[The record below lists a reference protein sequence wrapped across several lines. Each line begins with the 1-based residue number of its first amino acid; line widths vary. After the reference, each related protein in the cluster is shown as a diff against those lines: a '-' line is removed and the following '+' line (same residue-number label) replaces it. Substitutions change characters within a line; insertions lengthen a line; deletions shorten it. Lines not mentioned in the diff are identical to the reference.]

1 MGNVS
6 RPSRAAR
13 PERPSRGA
21 RSVSEDRPK
30 RSTTFTEEAED
41 LDFAEASFED
51 FADGDEFENTDE
63 FEEFPDDGYEDFST
77 GNEQDE
83 WEDFDDG
90 DPDTFT
96 EAEALGALDG
106 PKKVNRPVR
115 SDRPTRSAKHER
127 PTRAGKQ
134 QRPQRPEK
142 NEQDF
147 EDDTEEEQVQVRH
160 RRVREEDIVED
171 EPQMFS
177 FTTDINKMTVSTML
191 ADVDVNGYDFDDEGN
206 LVRKDTADQSEEKAD
221 TGMQTVESLD
231 ELLKNIDSS
240 SVIDTDAELG
250 AEINAGTKNIT
261 GAAEDAK
268 TEVEESETE
277 EHKEIA
283 AALDVISADTDES
296 LSEPEL
302 VTDEPVEVSESPV
315 DEDVKESA
323 SLAEYTEE
331 EEAATGSVFDKL
343 QQAAFKY
350 RENVLNCGIESLS
363 DVMVKYR
370 YDGDYSVKP
379 SNRNTLA
386 MPNCKVYKNGRTE
399 GWTKA
404 QEVRLNTGDRISIDF
419 GVGVVL
425 PKGYGLHAVYNK
437 DLLTK
442 FGLDPVEPQKVFN
455 NMQAA
460 TALSLSFIARN
471 SMAYVAR
478 FQSLVELEVVKVNEE
493 V

>member
-13 PERPSRGA
+13 PERPSRGT
-21 RSVSEDRPK
+21 RPMRGERPE
-30 RSTTFTEEAED
+30 RSTTFTEDAED
-41 LDFAEASFED
+41 LDFAEDSFED
-51 FADGDEFENTDE
+51 FADGDEFESTDE

-96 EAEALGALDG
+96 EAEVLGALDG
-106 PKKVNRPVR
+106 PKKVERPVR
-115 SDRPTRSAKHER
+115 SERPTRHER
-127 PTRAGKQ
+127 PTRPTKQ
-134 QRPQRPEK
+134 QRPQRPEQH
-142 NEQDF
+142 EQDF
-147 EDDTEEEQVQVRH
+147 EDDAEEEKVQVRH
-160 RRVREEDIVED
+160 RRVREEDVVED

-206 LVRKDTADQSEEKAD
+206 LVRKDTAEQHDEKAD

-250 AEINAGTKNIT
+250 EEINAGTKNIT
-261 GAAEDAK
+261 GESEAVESTAEKPVVAEKSIAAESVSAE
-268 TEVEESETE
+268 EVAS
-277 EHKEIA
+277 
-283 AALDVISADTDES
+283 ALDVISANTDGLLGEEEQTA
-296 LSEPEL
+296 EPMETVKL
-302 VTDEPVEVSESPV
+302 VE
-315 DEDVKESA
+315 ESA
-323 SLAEYTEE
+323 ALDEYKEE
-331 EEAATGSVFDKL
+331 EEVVTGSILDKL

-386 MPNCKVYKNGRTE
+386 MPNCKVYKNGKTGE
-399 GWTKA
+399 WTKA

-460 TALSLSFIARN
+460 TALSLGFIARN

>member
-1 MGNVS
+1 MGNIS

-13 PERPSRGA
+13 PERPSRG
-21 RSVSEDRPK
+21 VRPMRVERPDK
-30 RSTTFTEEAED
+30 STTFTEDAED
-41 LDFAEASFED
+41 LDFAEDNFED
-51 FADGDEFENTDE
+51 FADGDGFESTDD
-63 FEEFPDDGYEDFST
+63 FEEFPDEDYEDFST

-106 PKKVNRPVR
+106 PKKVERPVR
-115 SDRPTRSAKHER
+115 SERPTRSAR
-127 PTRAGKQ
+127 PTRASRPE
-134 QRPQRPEK
+134 RPQRPEQP
-142 NEQDF
+142 EQVF
-147 EDDTEEEQVQVRH
+147 EDGAEEEKVQVRH
-160 RRVREEDIVED
+160 RRVREEDVVED

-206 LVRKDTADQSEEKAD
+206 LVRKDTAEQHEEKAD

-240 SVIDTDAELG
+240 SVLDTDAELG
-250 AEINAGTKNIT
+250 AEINAGTQNIT
-261 GAAEDAK
+261 GESVAEEPVVDEKETAEKEAAEK
-268 TEVEESETE
+268 V
-277 EHKEIA
+277 A
-283 AALDVISADTDES
+283 AALDVISADDEE
-296 LSEPEL
+296 LPGEEEQTAEPAES
-302 VTDEPVEVSESPV
+302 VEKPAEES
-315 DEDVKESA
+315 SA
-323 SLAEYTEE
+323 LEEYKEE
-331 EEAATGSVFDKL
+331 EEVLTGSVLDKL
-343 QQAAFKY
+343 QQATFKY

-386 MPNCKVYKNGRTE
+386 MPNCKVYKNGRTGE
-399 GWTKA
+399 WTKA
-404 QEVRLNTGDRISIDF
+404 QEVRLNIGDRISVDF

-478 FQSLVELEVVKVNEE
+478 FQPLVELEVVKVNEE